1 MHKDIRFVFRTDK
14 QERELIAL
22 VAARLDRTE
31 SDTMRL
37 IVRQVAAQ
45 LGVTAP
51 PQNDR
56 RADPMEKAA

>member
-1 MHKDIRFVFRTDK
+1 
-14 QERELIAL
+14 
-22 VAARLDRTE
+22 
-31 SDTMRL
+31 MRL

>member
-1 MHKDIRFVFRTDK
+1 MHKDERFVFRTDK

-22 VAARLDRTE
+22 VAQRLDRTE

-45 LGVTAP
+45 LGVTPTKAD
-51 PQNDR
+51 Q
-56 RADPMEKAA
+56 RADQKQAA

>member
-1 MHKDIRFVFRTDK
+1 MHKDERFVFRTDK

-22 VAARLDRTE
+22 VAQRLDRTE

-45 LGVTAP
+45 LGVTP
-51 PQNDR
+51 TKDDR
-56 RADPMEKAA
+56 RADQKQAA

>member
-45 LGVTAP
+45 LGVTPTKA
-51 PQNDR
+51 DR
-56 RADPMEKAA
+56 RTDQMEQAA

>member
-1 MHKDIRFVFRTDK
+1 MHKDVRFVFRTDK

-22 VAARLDRTE
+22 VAQRLDRTE

-45 LGVTAP
+45 LGVTP
-51 PQNDR
+51 TKDDR
-56 RADPMEKAA
+56 HADQKRAA

>member
-1 MHKDIRFVFRTDK
+1 MHKDVRFVFRTDK

-22 VAARLDRTE
+22 VAQRLDRTE

-45 LGVTAP
+45 LGVTPTKA
-51 PQNDR
+51 DR
-56 RADPMEKAA
+56 RADQKQAA

>member
-1 MHKDIRFVFRTDK
+1 MHKDVRFVFRTDK

-45 LGVTAP
+45 LGVTPTKA
-51 PQNDR
+51 DR
-56 RADPMEKAA
+56 RADQKQAA

>member
-22 VAARLDRTE
+22 VAQRLDRTE

-51 PQNDR
+51 PQTDQH
-56 RADPMEKAA
+56 ADQKQAA

>member
-22 VAARLDRTE
+22 VAQRLDRTE

-51 PQNDR
+51 PQTDR
-56 RADPMEKAA
+56 RTDQMEQAA

>member
-1 MHKDIRFVFRTDK
+1 MHKDVRFVFRTDK

-45 LGVTAP
+45 LGVTPAP
-51 PQNDR
+51 QAVEER
-56 RADPMEKAA
+56 KAA

>member
-1 MHKDIRFVFRTDK
+1 MHKDVRFVFRTDK

-22 VAARLDRTE
+22 VAQRLERTE

-45 LGVTAP
+45 LGVTPTKAD
-51 PQNDR
+51 Q
-56 RADPMEKAA
+56 RADQKQAA

>member
-1 MHKDIRFVFRTDK
+1 MHKDTRFVFRTDK

-22 VAARLDRTE
+22 VAQRLDRTE

-45 LGVTAP
+45 LGVTPA
-51 PQNDR
+51 QTDQ
-56 RADPMEKAA
+56 RADQKQAA